1 MNLDL
6 NLLGKAA
13 DVLYI
18 KLYNPDCQSQ
28 LIDCFY
34 VKQCVALGCV
44 VDCFKLSGWVFE
56 EKKKKKKVWEM
67 WRKKRGGS
75 SILTITAVRH
85 LNTGN
90 NALLSRISL
99 THMH

>member
-56 EKKKKKKVWEM
+56 EKKKSVGNVEKETG
-67 WRKKRGGS
+67 R
-75 SILTITAVRH
+75 ILNPHYNSCSTSEYRQ
-85 LNTGN
+85 
-90 NALLSRISL
+90 
-99 THMH
+99 